1 MTKSTRTVDE
11 KQEIAALV
19 SAEQLRL
26 LLLHTSVGT
35 LAATIFAVFVAYHLR
50 QGALGTVI
58 RPEYV
63 DAWIQLKIGIAMVR
77 IVHSIAYRHSSNP
90 DHSKWLRDTS
100 LLLAADGAVWGLGC
114 TALIHESVE
123 LVAFITA
130 VACCVASVAT
140 FGLQI
145 RFWATS
151 AYVVPILAPI
161 AVAFFLRGD
170 RFGFMAGVG
179 VVIFLLLLL
188 STARRS
194 EKRMEEVFRLRIYT
208 EKISQERAEA
218 LELAKIHSSAKDQ
231 FLAVVSHEL
240 RTPLHGI
247 LGLTRLTQNELAPS
261 DVTLHFRLGL
271 IEEAGEHLQRMVN
284 DLLDISMIKSGRLDL
299 VLTPLDLPRQ
309 LDLLRATYQTRANET
324 GIQFT
329 IATTGNVNATVDGD
343 AVRITQVMNNLL
355 GNAFKFTPL
364 GGKVSLTVS
373 RADESD
379 IVEFEIQDT
388 GPGIPA
394 NEIARVFEIFTQG
407 QHGARARPEG
417 VGLGLAIARQ
427 LANAMGGDVSC
438 RSELGKGSS
447 FTFSL
452 PLPLSKAPV
461 VDEAKPTAAKSSANR
476 SRVLFGT
483 GHTVAIADDDV
494 TSSLVCGSVLRRI
507 GCNVEEYVNGRVL
520 LDRILRRGAMPD
532 LIVMDWDMPQVDGPT
547 ATRRI
552 RAHESAQGLPSVPII
567 GISAKASAGSA
578 KLALAVGMNAFIAK
592 PCSPNEIA
600 RLVEA
605 WLPEN
610 QYRRAAGRAPVG
622 PSSSLRS
629 NPEISPG
636 STFTD
641 R

>member
-1 MTKSTRTVDE
+1 MTKSTTAVADD
-11 KQEIAALV
+11 QEIAAQV

-35 LAATIFAVFVAYHLR
+35 VAATVFAIFIAYHLR

-58 RPEYV
+58 HPEYI
-63 DAWIQLKIGIAMVR
+63 DAWIQLKIGVAVVR
-77 IVHSIAYRHSSNP
+77 IVHSIAYRHNRHP
-90 DHSKWLRDTS
+90 DHGKWLRDTS

-114 TALIHESVE
+114 TALIQESAE
-123 LVAFITA
+123 LVSFITA

-145 RFWATS
+145 RFWATA
-151 AYVVPILAPI
+151 AYVVPILLPI
-161 AVAFFLRGD
+161 TVAFFLRGD
-170 RFGFMAGVG
+170 HFGLMAGVG

-188 STARRS
+188 TTARRS
-194 EKRMEEVFRLRIYT
+194 EKRMKEVFRLRIFS
-208 EKISQERAEA
+208 ERVSQERAEA

-247 LGLTRLTQNELAPS
+247 LGLTRLTQAELSPA

-284 DLLDISMIKSGRLDL
+284 DLLNISMIKSGRLDL
-299 VLTPLDLPRQ
+299 VKTPLDLPRQ
-309 LDLLRATYQTRANET
+309 LDLLRATYQTRANES

-329 IATTGNVNATVDGD
+329 IATAGNIQTTVEGD
-343 AVRITQVMNNLL
+343 AVRIAQVLNNLL

-373 RADESD
+373 RADHSD
-379 IVEFEIQDT
+379 IVEFEIEDT

-394 NEIARVFEIFTQG
+394 EEISRVFEIFTQG
-407 QHGARARPEG
+407 QHGPRARPEG

-427 LANAMGGDVSC
+427 LANAMGGDVLC
-438 RSELGKGSS
+438 RSQVGKGSV
-447 FTFSL
+447 FTFAV
-452 PLPLSKAPV
+452 PLPISEAAA
-461 VDEAKPTAAKSSANR
+461 DEQASLAAPTASKRAR
-476 SRVLFGT
+476 TLFGT
-483 GHTVAIADDDV
+483 GQTVAIADDDV
-494 TSSLVCGSVLRRI
+494 TSSLVCASVLRRM
-507 GCNVEEYVNGRVL
+507 GCNVEEYANGRLL

-532 LIVMDWDMPQVDGPT
+532 LIVMDWDMPQVDGTT

-552 RAHESAQGLPSVPII
+552 RAHESAQGLSSVPII
-567 GISAKASAGSA
+567 GISANAASGSE

-592 PCSPNEIA
+592 PCSPEDIA
-600 RLVEA
+600 RMVEEL
-605 WLPEN
+605 LPRVPASRQN
-610 QYRRAAGRAPVG
+610 SAPQVG
-622 PSSSLRS
+622 PSANRYPDTAPTYGARSS
-629 NPEISPG
+629 
-636 STFTD
+636 D